1 MGAVLVEV
9 EAVVVGADAA
19 DAGVGGDGADEFS
32 VVEVLT
38 LRVVVLDVVFER
50 LGVFFREDKL
60 GANGEDL
67 NSFTISVH
75 GFGALK
81 TKAYRTRLWRGSCP
95 HVGGG
100 EMRRRDGAE
109 KRSILSSGQ
118 GNLPDTVIDLVTI
131 IWVGAAGIAFEG
143 VEVGAAEHVD
153 VIVHPV

>member
-1 MGAVLVEV
+1 M
-9 EAVVVGADAA
+9 VVGAEAA
-19 DAGVGGDGADEFS
+19 ESVGVGGDSTNEFS

-38 LRVVVLDVVFER
+38 LRAVVADIVFER
-50 LGVFFREDKL
+50 LGVFFGEDKF
-60 GANGEDL
+60 GANRENFDG
-67 NSFTISVH
+67 FTVGVH
-75 GFGALK
+75 RFGALK

-100 EMRRRDGAE
+100 EMRRRDGAKE
-109 KRSILSSGQ
+109 GSILSSGQ
-118 GNLPDTVIDLVTI
+118 GDLPDTVIDLVTI